1 MDGKFLVQQIYSN
14 DWHFSPNLLRECKAV
29 PWDRHKRQA
38 AEHERK
44 VHDLLHKAG

>member
-1 MDGKFLVQQIYSN
+1 MVSFVSKTYI
-14 DWHFSPNLLRECKAV
+14 LLRERKVV